1 MINSLISS
9 LIQLRVS
16 DLHIVASKAPP
27 PVHRLPSFQFLFQ
40 TRFSFQA
47 HIFLQIAIVQ
57 NMKIPAD
64 EHVTALNSATG
75 KKRLFHIGMNTV
87 YSTKFRSNYVL
98 KKSFKIDNEKY
109 NPIDTPT
116 NTINIHTNLTIDTSQ
131 APNSQ
136 ESSEGTSTR
145 STTATTDNEPATK
158 KSKQAHN
165 NTESDN

>member
-1 MINSLISS
+1 MQTCTLW
-9 LIQLRVS
+9 Q
-16 DLHIVASKAPP
+16 APP

-116 NTINIHTNLTIDTSQ
+116 NTIKSIHTNLTIDTSQ

>member
-116 NTINIHTNLTIDTSQ
+116 NTINPSHFKPSACYLFLLV
-131 APNSQ
+131 
-136 ESSEGTSTR
+136 EGVHACGIGEDFIPPSILR
-145 STTATTDNEPATK
+145 F
-158 KSKQAHN
+158 
-165 NTESDN
+165 

>member
-1 MINSLISS
+1 MQTCTLW
-9 LIQLRVS
+9 Q
-16 DLHIVASKAPP
+16 APP

-40 TRFSFQA
+40 TRFSFQ
-47 HIFLQIAIVQ
+47 
-57 NMKIPAD
+57 D

-116 NTINIHTNLTIDTSQ
+116 NTIKSIHTNLTIDTSQ

>member
-1 MINSLISS
+1 MQTCTLWQVRPLPLFIDCLPFNFCSRQDL
-9 LIQLRVS
+9 VS
-16 DLHIVASKAPP
+16 K
-27 PVHRLPSFQFLFQ
+27 
-40 TRFSFQA
+40 
-47 HIFLQIAIVQ
+47 IAIVQ

-116 NTINIHTNLTIDTSQ
+116 NTIKSIHTNLTIDTSQ